1 LVLNTYI
8 WDSLEEVKRARI
20 GTLTVLGRRVII
32 LEKDILY
39 QRLLE
44 GLEERVLRVEC
55 IKDRDIW
62 KPSVNA
68 ETKQKSNKF

>member
-8 WDSLEEVKRARI
+8 WGSLEEVKRARI
-20 GTLTVLGRRVII
+20 VLGRRVII